1 MADSIHP
8 NGCKNE
14 PWGFTVI
21 DNFPA
26 EATMTVLSLLRRH
39 RRPGQ
44 LSSFRDAFVLS
55 GGGSLGAI
63 QVGALQAL
71 MDAGVRPDVLVG
83 CSVGALNAAFLAV
96 DPSRERL
103 SALESLWLS
112 LDRADVF
119 PASRRSIAGH
129 LVRRDTHLYEP
140 HGLREL
146 VDRLV
151 HTRDLADLAVPIHI
165 VTTDLYSG
173 QPVWWTSGDPRQVLV
188 ASASLPGLFP
198 PVELAGS
205 LHVDGGVTCPV
216 PVQRAVELGAERIW
230 VFDVTGGSLG
240 RRDERMTALD
250 VLLTSFAISRY
261 RLASHELP
269 TTPSRPIIPMP
280 RVELGKHE
288 LRDFSRTSELIE
300 LGRSAGARM
309 VQQELTPTG

>member
-1 MADSIHP
+1 
-8 NGCKNE
+8 
-14 PWGFTVI
+14 
-21 DNFPA
+21 
-26 EATMTVLSLLRRH
+26 MTVLSLLRRH
-39 RRPGQ
+39 RRPDQPSGY
-44 LSSFRDAFVLS
+44 RDAFVLS

-63 QVGALQAL
+63 QVGALQSL

-83 CSVGALNAAFLAV
+83 CSVGSLNATFLAM
-96 DPSRERL
+96 DPRRERL
-103 SALESLWLS
+103 DDLEKLWLS
-112 LDRADVF
+112 LNRADIF

-140 HGLREL
+140 HGLRDL

-151 HTRDLADLAVPIHI
+151 PASDIADLAVPVHI
-165 VTTDLYSG
+165 VTTDLFNG
-173 QPVWWTSGDPRQVLV
+173 QPVWWTSGDPRQILV

-198 PVELAGS
+198 PVEIGGS

-216 PVQRAVELGAERIW
+216 PVQRAIELGAERIW

-250 VLLTSFAISRY
+250 ILLTSFAISRY

-269 TTPSRPIIPMP
+269 DPPMRPVIPMP

-288 LRDFSRTSELIE
+288 LRDFSRTTELIE
-300 LGRSAGARM
+300 MGRQAGARM
-309 VQQELTPTG
+309 AQNELTPTA

>member
-1 MADSIHP
+1 
-8 NGCKNE
+8 
-14 PWGFTVI
+14 
-21 DNFPA
+21 
-26 EATMTVLSLLRRH
+26 MTVLSLLRRH
-39 RRPGQ
+39 RRPDQPAGY
-44 LSSFRDAFVLS
+44 RDAFVLS

-71 MDAGVRPDVLVG
+71 MDAGVQPDVVIG
-83 CSVGALNAAFLAV
+83 CSVGSLNATFLAV

-103 SALESLWLS
+103 DALEALWLS
-112 LDRADVF
+112 LNRADVF
-119 PASRRSIAGH
+119 PASKRSIAGH

-140 HGLREL
+140 HGLRDL

-151 HTRDLADLAVPIHI
+151 PATDLADLAIPIHV
-165 VTTDLYSG
+165 VTTDLISG
-173 QPVWWTSGDPRQVLV
+173 QPVWWTSGDPRQILV

-198 PVELAGS
+198 PVALGDS

-250 VLLTSFAISRY
+250 ILLTSFAISRY
-261 RLASHELP
+261 RLASLELP
-269 TTPSRPIIPMP
+269 TPVGRPIIPMP

-288 LRDFSRTSELIE
+288 LRDFSRTTELIE
-300 LGRSAGARM
+300 LGREAGARM
-309 VQQELTPTG
+309 VQNELTPTG

>member
-1 MADSIHP
+1 
-8 NGCKNE
+8 
-14 PWGFTVI
+14 
-21 DNFPA
+21 
-26 EATMTVLSLLRRH
+26 MTVLSLLRRH
-39 RRPGQ
+39 RRPDQPSGY
-44 LSSFRDAFVLS
+44 RDAFVLS

-63 QVGALQAL
+63 QVGALQSL

-83 CSVGALNAAFLAV
+83 CSVGSLNATFLAM
-96 DPSRERL
+96 DPRRERL
-103 SALESLWLS
+103 DDLEKLWLS
-112 LDRADVF
+112 LNRGDIF

-140 HGLREL
+140 HGLRDL

-151 HTRDLADLAVPIHI
+151 PTSDIADLAVPVHI
-165 VTTDLYSG
+165 VTTDLFSG

-198 PVELAGS
+198 PVDLGGS

-216 PVQRAVELGAERIW
+216 PVQRAIELGAERIW

-250 VLLTSFAISRY
+250 ILLTSFAISRY

-269 TTPSRPIIPMP
+269 DPATRPVIPMP

-288 LRDFSRTSELIE
+288 LRDFSRTEELIE
-300 LGRSAGARM
+300 MGRQAGARM
-309 VQQELTPTG
+309 VQNELTPTA

>member
-1 MADSIHP
+1 
-8 NGCKNE
+8 
-14 PWGFTVI
+14 
-21 DNFPA
+21 
-26 EATMTVLSLLRRH
+26 MTVLSLLRRH
-39 RRPGQ
+39 RRPDQ
-44 LSSFRDAFVLS
+44 SSGYRDAFVLS

-63 QVGALQAL
+63 QVGALQSL

-83 CSVGALNAAFLAV
+83 CSVGSLNATFLAV
-96 DPSRERL
+96 DPRRERL
-103 SALESLWLS
+103 DDLEALWLS
-112 LDRADVF
+112 LNRADIF
-119 PASRRSIAGH
+119 PASKRSIAGH

-140 HGLREL
+140 HGLRDL

-151 HTRDLADLAVPIHI
+151 PANDLAELAVPVHV
-165 VTTDLYSG
+165 VTTDLFSG

-198 PVELAGS
+198 PVTLGDS

-216 PVQRAVELGAERIW
+216 PVQRAIELGAERIW

-250 VLLTSFAISRY
+250 ILLTSFAISRY

-269 TTPSRPIIPMP
+269 DPPGRPVIPMP

-288 LRDFSRTSELIE
+288 LRDFSRTTELIE
-300 LGRSAGARM
+300 MGRQAGARM
-309 VQQELTPTG
+309 AQNELTPTA

>member
-1 MADSIHP
+1 
-8 NGCKNE
+8 
-14 PWGFTVI
+14 
-21 DNFPA
+21 
-26 EATMTVLSLLRRH
+26 MTVLSLLRRH
-39 RRPGQ
+39 RRSDQPVGY
-44 LSSFRDAFVLS
+44 RDAFVLS

-71 MDAGVRPDVLVG
+71 MDAGVRPDLLVG
-83 CSVGALNAAFLAV
+83 CSVGSLNATFLAV
-96 DPSRERL
+96 DPRRERL
-103 SALESLWLS
+103 DDLEALWLS
-112 LDRADVF
+112 LNRGDIF

-140 HGLREL
+140 HGLRDL

-151 HTRDLADLAVPIHI
+151 PATDLADLAVPVHV
-165 VTTDLYSG
+165 VTTDLFSG

-198 PVELAGS
+198 PVALGES

-250 VLLTSFAISRY
+250 ILLTSFAISRY

-269 TTPSRPIIPMP
+269 DPPSRPIIPMP

-288 LRDFSRTSELIE
+288 LRDFSRTTELIE
-300 LGRSAGARM
+300 MGREAGTRM
-309 VQQELTPTG
+309 VQNELTPTG

>member
-1 MADSIHP
+1 
-8 NGCKNE
+8 
-14 PWGFTVI
+14 
-21 DNFPA
+21 
-26 EATMTVLSLLRRH
+26 MTVLSLLRRH
-39 RRPGQ
+39 RRHGQ
-44 LSSFRDAFVLS
+44 PSGYRDAFVLS

-71 MDAGVRPDVLVG
+71 MDAGIRPDVVVG

-103 SALESLWLS
+103 AALESLWLS
-112 LDRADVF
+112 LNRADVF

-140 HGLREL
+140 HGLVDL

-151 HTRDLADLAVPIHI
+151 PATDLADLAIPVHI
-165 VTTDLYSG
+165 VTTDLFSG

-198 PVELAGS
+198 PVPLDGS
-205 LHVDGGVTCPV
+205 MHVDGGVTCPV

-250 VLLTSFAISRY
+250 ILLTSFAISRY
-261 RLASHELP
+261 RLASLELP
-269 TTPSRPIIPMP
+269 ETPGRPVIPMP

-288 LRDFSRTSELIE
+288 LRDFSRTIELIE
-300 LGRSAGARM
+300 MGRAAGARM
-309 VQQELTPTG
+309 LQNELTPTG

>member
-1 MADSIHP
+1 
-8 NGCKNE
+8 
-14 PWGFTVI
+14 
-21 DNFPA
+21 
-26 EATMTVLSLLRRH
+26 MTVLSLLRRH
-39 RRPGQ
+39 RRQDMPSGY
-44 LSSFRDAFVLS
+44 RDAFVLS
-55 GGGSLGAI
+55 GGGSLGAV

-103 SALESLWLS
+103 AALESLWLS
-112 LDRADVF
+112 LNRADVF

-140 HGLREL
+140 HGLMEL

-151 HTRDLADLAVPIHI
+151 TATDLADLAVPVHI
-165 VTTDLYSG
+165 VTTDLFSG
-173 QPVWWTSGDPRQVLV
+173 QPVWWTSGDPRQILV

-198 PVELAGS
+198 PVDLNGS

-216 PVQRAVELGAERIW
+216 PVQRAIELGAERIW
-230 VFDVTGGSLG
+230 VLDVTGGSLG

-261 RLASHELP
+261 RLASLELP
-269 TTPSRPIIPMP
+269 VAPGRPVIPMP

-288 LRDFSRTSELIE
+288 MRDFSRTIELIE
-300 LGRSAGARM
+300 MGRAAGARM
-309 VQQELTPTG
+309 LHNELIAAG

>member
-1 MADSIHP
+1 
-8 NGCKNE
+8 
-14 PWGFTVI
+14 
-21 DNFPA
+21 
-26 EATMTVLSLLRRH
+26 MTVLSLLRRH

-44 LSSFRDAFVLS
+44 PSGYRDAFVLS

-63 QVGALQAL
+63 QVGALQSL

-83 CSVGALNAAFLAV
+83 CSVGSLNATFLAM
-96 DPSRERL
+96 DPRRERL
-103 SALESLWLS
+103 DDLEKLWLS
-112 LDRADVF
+112 LNRADIF

-140 HGLREL
+140 HGLRDL

-151 HTRDLADLAVPIHI
+151 PASDIADLAVPVHI
-165 VTTDLYSG
+165 VTTDLFNG
-173 QPVWWTSGDPRQVLV
+173 QPVWWTSGDPRQILV

-198 PVELAGS
+198 PVEIGGS

-250 VLLTSFAISRY
+250 ILLTSFAISRY

-269 TTPSRPIIPMP
+269 DPPMRPVIPMP

-288 LRDFSRTSELIE
+288 LRDFSRTTELIE
-300 LGRSAGARM
+300 MGRQAGARM
-309 VQQELTPTG
+309 VQNELTPTA

>member
-1 MADSIHP
+1 
-8 NGCKNE
+8 
-14 PWGFTVI
+14 
-21 DNFPA
+21 
-26 EATMTVLSLLRRH
+26 MTVLSLLRRH
-39 RRPGQ
+39 RRQ
-44 LSSFRDAFVLS
+44 DLSSGYRDAFVLS

-71 MDAGVRPDVLVG
+71 MDGGIRPDVLVG

-96 DPSRERL
+96 DPSRDRM
-103 SALESLWLS
+103 SDLESLWLS
-112 LDRADVF
+112 LNRADVF

-140 HGLREL
+140 QGLLDL

-151 HTRDLADLAVPIHI
+151 PAKDLADLAVPVHI
-165 VTTDLYSG
+165 VTTDLFSG

-198 PVELAGS
+198 PVALAGS

-250 VLLTSFAISRY
+250 ILLTSFAISRY
-261 RLASHELP
+261 RLASLELP
-269 TTPSRPIIPMP
+269 ATPGRPVIPMP

-288 LRDFSRTSELIE
+288 LRDFSRTIELIE
-300 LGRSAGARM
+300 MGRAAGARM
-309 VQQELTPTG
+309 LQNELTPTG